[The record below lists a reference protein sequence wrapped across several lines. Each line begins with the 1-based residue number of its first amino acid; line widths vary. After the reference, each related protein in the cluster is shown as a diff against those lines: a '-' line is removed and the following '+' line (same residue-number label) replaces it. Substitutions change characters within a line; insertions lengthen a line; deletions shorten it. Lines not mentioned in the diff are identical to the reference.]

1 MMPGGFYDLNTEEA
15 ADSTMVGAPRLFWS
29 AEFRLVVVLSRD
41 LSHPE
46 MVMARII

>member
-15 ADSTMVGAPRLFWS
+15 GRFYNGRSSRLFWG
-29 AEFRLVVVLSRD
+29 AEFRLVAVLSRD

-46 MVMARII
+46 MVMAKII